1 MKTPQLTNEG
11 GGGGCVSDQRCD
23 LVSLDVDRVQ
33 QLAASG
39 GQCLVVRLQ
48 VDVLSAGGQQA
59 GY

>member
-48 VDVLSAGGQQA
+48 VDVLSAGG
-59 GY
+59 